1 MCFCQAVVDVPSCNE
16 EGADVIGVA
25 LWCMTYCGSHFI
37 LTGSCDSRV
46 SDPYVAS
53 LRSFPVFFSQELMR
67 NLFFCSGERDL
78 VKFLLWGKLGDYM
91 AMPQACICMCNT

>member
-1 MCFCQAVVDVPSCNE
+1 M
-16 EGADVIGVA
+16 IGVA

-53 LRSFPVFFSQELMR
+53 LRSFPVFFSQVEGMIIEYL
-67 NLFFCSGERDL
+67 
-78 VKFLLWGKLGDYM
+78 
-91 AMPQACICMCNT
+91 I